1 MDFRDLCAETF
12 HILDKETEARGDK
25 GLIVGRTAWACSVSF
40 WNRIQCFL
48 YYILGEYWVR

>member
-40 WNRIQCFL
+40 WSRIQCFL